1 MQNSIRSTQERTTG
15 MRIAIAEDENA
26 YAEKLRE
33 YLRQYAQDYGQAL
46 ETACYS
52 DGVSFLDSLW
62 GSSISFCWIFRCL

>member
-1 MQNSIRSTQERTTG
+1 

-46 ETACYS
+46 
-52 DGVSFLDSLW
+52 
-62 GSSISFCWIFRCL
+62 